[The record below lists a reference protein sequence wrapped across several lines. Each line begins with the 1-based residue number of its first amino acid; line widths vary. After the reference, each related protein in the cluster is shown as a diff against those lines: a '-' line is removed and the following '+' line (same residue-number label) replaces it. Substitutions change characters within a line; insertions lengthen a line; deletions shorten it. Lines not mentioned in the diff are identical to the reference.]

1 MSRKHSK
8 QQIQDMLNSGM
19 RQIEIAKALG
29 VGKGTIANLVC
40 RNDLHDPHFPER
52 RPLPGVS
59 RTPRAVHVQR
69 MLFAG
74 MRQVEIA
81 AAMGLTPAT
90 ISGIVK
96 RNKLRDSQSQSHGQ
110 HGTWRWTVPET
121 VSAHRCAEADAR
133 RSQIRQ
139 AILPHPDATVPIPRG
154 WAADFGAAR
163 CVAPPQ
169 APSGDPIPTGRRHVW
184 PPSMRRFGRWH
195 LLQIP
200 CERTEPSWQKAG
212 EALMS

>member
-1 MSRKHSK
+1 
-8 QQIQDMLNSGM
+8 MLNSGM

-52 RPLPGVS
+52 RQLPGVS

-110 HGTWRWTVPET
+110 HGTWKWTVPEP
-121 VSAHRCAEADAR
+121 S
-133 RSQIRQ
+133 
-139 AILPHPDATVPIPRG
+139 VPIVVPKPPRPAKSDKPFRMSLTPLSQYL
-154 WAADFGAAR
+154 AA
-163 CVAPPQ
+163 
-169 APSGDPIPTGRRHVW
+169 GR
-184 PPSMRRFGRWH
+184 
-195 LLQIP
+195 Q
-200 CERTEPSWQKAG
+200 
-212 EALMS
+212 MSVPRDA